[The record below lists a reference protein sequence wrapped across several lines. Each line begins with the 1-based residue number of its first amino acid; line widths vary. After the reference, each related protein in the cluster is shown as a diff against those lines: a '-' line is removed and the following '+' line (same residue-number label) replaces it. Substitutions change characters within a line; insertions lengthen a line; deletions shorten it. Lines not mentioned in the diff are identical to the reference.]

1 MRVSARPEA
10 APYRTRRGGACLPER
25 NAAPPGVVT
34 LCLPECRVG
43 SPGVPALASGRCRG
57 SAPGESADP
66 SGRPE
71 SRIGAPRKSGPL
83 SRGGLLRGGC
93 EFGIIRDMTNHAKSL
108 AVWALAVAGAMAAP
122 LRSEA
127 SEHKVS
133 TPPPNC
139 RKAAWR
145 PPVRGLARRK
155 QAHHLA
161 IRSLASAGG
170 HDSVSPFH
178 MRGAKQCE
186 ERKNPWRQ

>member
-133 TPPPNC
+133 TPPPQLQES
-139 RKAAWR
+139 RLAASCAR
-145 PPVRGLARRK
+145 PSAAQASTSSCNSLTRICGWARFGFAFSHAGC
-155 QAHHLA
+155 QA
-161 IRSLASAGG
+161 
-170 HDSVSPFH
+170 
-178 MRGAKQCE
+178 M
-186 ERKNPWRQ
+186 